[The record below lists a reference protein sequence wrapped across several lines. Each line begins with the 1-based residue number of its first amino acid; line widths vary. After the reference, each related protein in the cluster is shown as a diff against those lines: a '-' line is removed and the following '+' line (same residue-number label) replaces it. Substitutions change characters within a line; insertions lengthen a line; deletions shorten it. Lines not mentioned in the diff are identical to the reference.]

1 MSHAR
6 ARARDRGLLVLSLV
20 FVALLPLFLPR
31 LYATDSVQYYAY
43 IRSLFF
49 DGDLDFTNEYQRFHE
64 LNPRSGIDSALL
76 PKQDPVTGAWLNV
89 DPRTGL
95 PINIAPVG
103 SALLWA
109 PFFLVAH
116 GGVLLVR
123 ALGSPVA
130 ADGYSLPYIWAICF
144 ASAVYGLLGVL
155 LSYRIARRYTGVWP
169 ATAAALVCWL
179 AAPLIFYMYISPPWS
194 HTGGLFATALFI
206 WYWLRTRG
214 HRTLRQW
221 LILGALGGLMVLVRE
236 QLGLF
241 LILPAGESLA
251 LYVSHLRARRWSAL
265 QRLMATHAAFLL
277 VFVIT
282 LAPQLATY
290 YALTE
295 RWGPST
301 VVIDK
306 LLMGARESSGAV
318 EIERPDPGGNGLLGS
333 RHFWDTLVDLGP
345 SPVTG
350 DRLAHGALLWT
361 PVWAIGLIGLAFL
374 WRRDRGLLGLLTL
387 AFFAQTWVNGA
398 FGTTW
403 HLSGAFGFRRLIEAT
418 PIFVLGVALLID
430 RVRLPRSVWSI
441 AGALLILWN
450 VGLIAQWTVTY
461 TELRRGLVWDGM
473 LRRQFHVPA
482 TVIEKGS
489 ALLWDRGQFIENEGF
504 QPQPSP

>member
-6 ARARDRGLLVLSLV
+6 ARIRDRGLLVLVLV
-20 FVALLPLFLPR
+20 FVALLPLFTPR

-76 PKQDPVTGAWLNV
+76 PRLDPVTGEWLNV

-95 PINIAPVG
+95 PINIAPIG
-103 SALLWA
+103 SALLWT

-116 GGVLLVR
+116 GGVLLAR
-123 ALGSPVA
+123 ALGSDVA

-144 ASAVYGLLGVL
+144 ASATYGLIGVL
-155 LSYRIARRYTGVWP
+155 LSYRMARRYAAMWP

-179 AAPLIFYMYISPPWS
+179 ASPLIFYMYISPPWS
-194 HTGGLFATALFI
+194 HTGGLLATALFL

-214 HRTLRQW
+214 ERTLPQW

-241 LILPAGESLA
+241 LILSAGESLA
-251 LYVSHLRARRWSAL
+251 LYWRRLRGRNWPAIG
-265 QRLMATHAAFLL
+265 RLLVTHAAFLL
-277 VFVIT
+277 VLMIT
-282 LAPQLATY
+282 LAPQLLTY

-318 EIERPDPGGNGLLGS
+318 AIERPAAGGNGLLGS
-333 RHFWDTLVDLGP
+333 RHFWDTLVDLHP

-350 DRLAHGALLWT
+350 NRLAHGALLWA
-361 PVWAIGLIGLAFL
+361 PVWAIGLAGLALL
-374 WRRDRGLLGLLTL
+374 WRRDRGLLLLLAL

-418 PIFVLGVALLID
+418 PIFVLGLALLID
-430 RVRLPRSVWSI
+430 RARLPRASWTI
-441 AGALLILWN
+441 LGALLILWN
-450 VGLIAQWTVTY
+450 LGLIAQWTVTY
-461 TELRRGLVWDGM
+461 PELRRGLVWNGM
-473 LRRQFHVPA
+473 LRRQLDVPA

-489 ALLWDRGQFIENEGF
+489 ALLWDRARFYENEGVA
-504 QPQPSP
+504 P